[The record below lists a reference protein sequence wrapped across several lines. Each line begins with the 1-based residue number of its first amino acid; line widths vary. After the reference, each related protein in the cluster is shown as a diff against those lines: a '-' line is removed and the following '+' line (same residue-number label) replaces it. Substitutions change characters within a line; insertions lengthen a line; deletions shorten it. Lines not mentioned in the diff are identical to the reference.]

1 MSRLEDHSDGAAG
14 LHCAHD
20 APRLFPPA
28 VGGAILFAVTVWQA
42 AYSTNFWR
50 TLVTPQD
57 SSNDWIRV
65 LLAISILS
73 SFWDGFPEAVK
84 SLRQLRPD
92 MNALVLVSIAAASGL
107 GEWQEGATVAFLF
120 SISHHLEAFSLHW
133 TSESIRGVEPTLYAG
148 ERGGNERWIEK
159 FARIYTPVALI
170 LSVMVVVVPSLLG
183 VSGGWRHWLQKG
195 MVVLL
200 ISCPCALVISAPV
213 AFSAAITTAGRA
225 GFKIRNGS
233 ELEAIAADPA
243 VLPPAYA
250 LANRAMN
257 VVKQN
262 VAFAIAIKVVFL
274 TLALR
279 GEASLWLAVLA
290 DTGAIVAVTLNGLR
304 LLQARVTIPA

>member
-1 MSRLEDHSDGAAG
+1 MS
-14 LHCAHD
+14 
-20 APRLFPPA
+20 P
-28 VGGAILFAVTVWQA
+28 QA
-42 AYSTNFWR
+42 
-50 TLVTPQD
+50 

-65 LLAISILS
+65 LLAISILA
-73 SFWDGFPEAVK
+73 SFWDGFPGAVK

-92 MNALVLVSIAAASGL
+92 MNALVLLSIAAASGL

-133 TSESIRGVEPTLYAG
+133 TSQSIRGCELAAYSG
-148 ERGGNERWIEK
+148 ERGGNERWIEQ
-159 FARIYTPVALI
+159 FARIYTPTAIVLSAL
-170 LSVMVVVVPSLLG
+170 VVIVPSLMG
-183 VSGGWRHWLQKG
+183 VTGGWRHWLQQG

-213 AFSAAITTAGRA
+213 AFSAAIASAGRA
-225 GFKIRNGS
+225 GFRIRNGA

-243 VLPPAYA
+243 ILPAIYDHA
-250 LANRAMN
+250 RKAMN
-257 VVKQN
+257 AVKQN
-262 VAFAIAIKVVFL
+262 VAFAIAVKLLFL

-279 GEASLWLAVLA
+279 GEASLWLAVMA

>member
-1 MSRLEDHSDGAAG
+1 
-14 LHCAHD
+14 
-20 APRLFPPA
+20 
-28 VGGAILFAVTVWQA
+28 VTIWQA
-42 AYSTNFWR
+42 AQSASFWR
-50 TLVTPQD
+50 TLVSPQE
-57 SSNDWIRV
+57 SSSDWIRV
-65 LLAISILS
+65 LLAISILA

-84 SLRQLRPD
+84 SLRHLRPD
-92 MNALVLVSIAAASGL
+92 MNALVLVSITAASGL

-133 TSESIRGVEPTLYAG
+133 SSESIRGCELSIYGG

-159 FARIYTPVALI
+159 FARVYTPAALF
-170 LSVMVVVVPSLLG
+170 LAVMVVVVPSLIG
-183 VSGGWRHWLQKG
+183 VSGGWRHWLQQG

-213 AFSAAITTAGRA
+213 PYSAAIASAARA
-225 GFKIRNGS
+225 GFRIRNGS
-233 ELEAIAADPA
+233 ELEEIAADAGVLPA
-243 VLPPAYA
+243 VHHHAQ
-250 LANRAMN
+250 RAMQ

-262 VAFAIAIKVVFL
+262 VAFAIAVKLFFL

-304 LLQARVTIPA
+304 MLQMRVKLPA